1 MEGKEPKDRKILIRR
16 LVFIYLSLALI
27 PFSLFLSLIFFK
39 ANGDFEAYD
48 NTMHF
53 IERFWNE
60 RFLIYLLVGF
70 LAQMVDGALG
80 MAYGLTSTS
89 ILVSSGVTPVAA
101 SASVHIAEIFTTGIS
116 GISHLRFGNVDRSL
130 FRRMALPAIIGSGL
144 GAYFLSS
151 VNSDAIRPYISLY
164 LLIMGVIIIIKSS
177 KPVIL
182 FKKNKNYSLLAF
194 LGGFLDA
201 SGGGGWG
208 PVVTTTL
215 IGSGNHPKYSIGT
228 VNALEFFVTLVSS
241 GIFFG
246 LVGINSW
253 MIIAGL
259 IVGGVMAAPL
269 GAFITHM
276 INVRAA
282 MITVGSLIIFL
293 SARTIINGLSFLF

>member
-1 MEGKEPKDRKILIRR
+1 MEGKETKDKKALIRR
-16 LVFIYLSLALI
+16 LVFIYLALALI
-27 PFSLFLSLIFFK
+27 PFLLFVSLFFFK
-39 ANGDFEAYD
+39 TNGNIKAYQA
-48 NTMHF
+48 TLHF
-53 IERFWNE
+53 IERFWND

-101 SASVHIAEIFTTGIS
+101 SASVHMAEIFTTGIS

-151 VNSDAIRPYISLY
+151 VNSDVIRPYISLY
-164 LLIMGVIIIIKSS
+164 LLIMGIIIIIKSS

-228 VNALEFFVTLVSS
+228 VNALEFFVTLISS

-246 LVGINSW
+246 LVGIDSW

-276 INVRAA
+276 INIRAA
-282 MITVGSLIIFL
+282 MIMVGLLIISL
-293 SARTIINGLSFLF
+293 SARTIIKGLSFVF